1 MDSLNTDVINL
12 KLHKDGDSS
21 VMGEIKIVGSHD
33 GAFYNDQNMAVQL
46 ISYVIAHMFSVSKR
60 IKTAEEIGLRATEI
74 AKTLELN
81 LNNNIRELTIEKA
94 TSTTL
99 KNRLTSVL
107 SLVVLIG
114 QCLESASIGSIANIM
129 NETLPAITGCKSA
142 GLLVLETTSNNSL
155 HFSVVAPDGSKKG
168 TISYDQLLQ
177 IPSFKDNPMAYQSK
191 IMIGQTGVR
200 ALGAILLFRNI
211 EESTDS
217 LGIAREK
224 SAWSGLE
231 DILVG
236 SLNAALIN
244 CMTKFAYSDLIDQLR
259 KESNHA
265 IQILDQ
271 NKRENIKLLEQKST
285 NELTLSKFEHEIMG
299 LTETLKLN
307 EEMHRNVTSSLNER
321 IATLEVDLAEA
332 IKQNA
337 MQVSCR
343 HDLTA
348 LVMSYSFDH
357 RSHHDAVYQWLTDF
371 ASSRNTKVYSVAQE
385 EGGTL
390 AANSASIIRGIVA
403 AAGEALRTNNLVEI
417 FTNYA
422 GNNDT
427 NNKFMLSSNAT
438 CNVVALIVPNRFAS
452 PQSQSQSRHDHACFV
467 FTRSCKDKN
476 DGFTTYDKEI
486 FSAASALAARSLFH
500 SKTKHS
506 VDDIV
511 SLEEKLM
518 SLKNHNLRSKQVIS
532 TCENLWQRSF
542 VTRIDVTKAMETAI
556 VSLFTRGEGD
566 HCAVKCSI
574 VFPFENVA
582 TTTAVP
588 SNASEATSM
597 YQVLSS
603 YGLAGEIEIV
613 HIVMSRGESYRKGG
627 IMWCPLKG
635 GNTSDVNNDVTAL
648 IRIERKFNENLDNL
662 RFGYSPIHAS
672 GGSSPTISD
681 LVFIEEEE
689 HMLVL
694 FSRLAY
700 PMLDRVKFFSEAYAG
715 VNQAG
720 QAISALQGIQ
730 SNLETK
736 LSIEISQRLQL
747 EEALKSGA
755 MLLGSTSSMRY
766 SRLQLLD
773 NVKKAII
780 SLTASIECYIIMP
793 NTSEVFSLIPHSMH
807 HSADDFLD
815 VDPNSL
821 FTLDADRP
829 QPVRVRLETSD
840 LEAVA
845 LQMSKAIIAPGNNGN
860 EGENGMKNIG
870 QTWQS
875 WVVRRL
881 QGQLLMTGEDKA
893 LNMDNT
899 FSLAVPFVLKDGTRG
914 IASLVRRQSPYTAI
928 DRECITWITRIF
940 AYCMEVRG
948 GDETVQEKTA
958 HLTKEVER
966 LRLADRRNAS
976 MELDTDNLE
985 RDLLISM
992 SSNSGIAPSGYA
1004 DVDTCKPELYLSHE
1018 EALQAVLL
1026 VCKNSFGN
1034 NNVHLIDTETVE
1046 PIVHKLENDKDS
1058 VETKKVK
1065 DDKDR
1070 RVTTGTIQSLNGK
1083 ILYWSNYVVSLSGA
1097 TSSSVKYLDVF
1108 SEGNLYLNIQQK
1120 GFPVIWIHIVLENH
1134 HLVQLRLRLIIL
1146 LKLLDQLEKQSL
1158 TLRQLEDLKVSS
1170 SSKLSAQSNINR
1182 MCDYISTS
1190 TLAICN
1196 SLREEVRLTP
1206 SYGKNSSAFAQSN
1219 AWLRQS
1225 LLKLCESMSVLTSS
1239 DVGVGALSIVQSKD
1253 TSGLV
1258 TANYGVTWFTNEPEV
1273 TWAAGS
1279 GYGRQSA
1286 YPSNEPIYNIER
1298 SNPIH
1303 LAMSN
1308 KAIVFISSQSEDE
1321 AILSCAIDGITKIV
1335 NQTFISPVQKRNVKM
1350 PSIMMAPPCSGYTY
1364 GTLIIPVTIESKNST
1379 IMIVVKPP
1387 QDKNSENAVIDTNL
1401 AHKMNAYTR
1410 STEVISTMITSWFFL
1425 CSCIEDCVEI
1435 RENLLTLYRT
1445 EKMLGLQTLQKVV
1458 QSRKLLENGFLRFK
1472 LQSLGKKLQAA
1483 YGETSML
1490 TLAKTQIRTQEQTLA
1505 DWTEIVKGLNS
1516 AAASSVS
1523 MSGISNGVV
1532 GFWTNACRILSSLM
1546 TSYISLQSCNLYLI
1560 NAEGDPIELT
1570 ARELST
1576 PNQNDGLFSPSYD
1589 YASGA
1594 IEVRMVDGLSD
1605 RIGSIVVD
1613 LLSNSSQRNKEKII
1627 RMTRQDTE
1635 VSANMHLIEE
1645 QIWLIPVRTARA
1657 ILGVLRI
1664 TVQIPV
1670 INTNV
1675 SVIGAGLS
1683 NSSEY
1688 LPHHSTPRNVI
1699 RHKNDNDENS
1709 QYNNKLRLDSAQT
1722 CAINFSEVIAPLLF
1736 AAATIDKQK
1745 SNLKLNDD
1753 AHQKLLSKQKSTILE
1768 LSNTVKSTS
1777 LLSNCLTALGD
1788 IMSRDPA
1795 NTTNIRS
1802 LCNTIAVTIGNT
1814 IDASVTIH
1822 LHGADGDADAG
1833 VEANTKGIGSSNQHR
1848 EYKTVTEALVHPI
1861 TGKSLGT
1868 LSISVEVLTNTKYGL
1883 NFDVDGDVINNSF
1896 ETELNTAALH
1906 IRGLENAASS
1916 SAPSASAYQFE
1927 QISAIIKSLGRILS
1941 GIIVSGSREY
1951 DSKVIVSILQDKVT
1965 QADTLE
1971 HMYSLVDFY
1980 RTVASVVNQC
1990 LVFIAETDD
1999 PHASSYKGIDGIQD
2013 RLLQF
2018 LHQLCVKLP
2027 TLLLSTNQNRT
2038 TKSLATLIGFAI
2050 NADHNAAS
2058 KAMNWVYA
2066 DKSSKR
2072 NLRHE
2077 LTDNL
2082 ARSCLSTGVKSAVD
2096 IRFDEQV
2103 DDGAFNGA
2111 SREKQLQY
2119 NLKSIFPDGVRVVTY
2134 PLLGH
2139 VYQETSDHSKIKVLG
2154 VMQVLLELSTSSSY
2168 TTTDIDDLLDDIS
2181 HAVGCTLHEHQKRI
2195 QLYQYVSDKIICEND
2210 KLLWQEYAKSWKGI
2224 SLAQASVTSNC
2235 GIMSSMAEIL
2245 DVDAVQAPLVSTG
2258 LTITVKSS
2266 ENPQLFVPT
2275 KSNISLDDANTTY
2288 AEISVRNPH
2297 VHNNV
2302 YESEMID
2309 ALGAIIR
2316 SGLSVCK
2323 IRTEDIH
2330 SNSKRMSKIMKENE
2344 KYKSD
2349 LRLTQLEL
2357 TSLQKNYDSLKV
2369 LSSTTIASLC
2379 APTVLE
2385 LASILSNSRVNTSN
2399 IWDHVYRIADR
2410 AIERIGDNTFKY
2422 HLSVLV
2428 KEPDNS
2434 DDAHH
2439 ANSMSIYSKN
2449 TSQRPIL
2456 CRMYDGDRS
2465 RHGNGQT
2472 ILSIATQVQTNVM
2485 KSIMMAQAPQ
2495 ESVVI
2500 KTFKSGDC
2508 HESVASKLTADVIG
2522 IDEQYLSSLVANAV
2536 TDGDDSSVS
2545 VSCLGITDENGDH
2558 LGMIRIVYLNE
2569 STASA
2574 TTREHGSTDST
2585 NARSLL
2591 RPVLNLVAQMT
2602 GNIISYI
2609 NKRSVLVALAESRM
2623 VTIDDN
2629 NNKLIQIGAL
2639 LDRARRVHTI
2649 VARECNSLL
2658 DPAILESNLSLGL
2671 SATPYRSIHPASL
2684 SPLVALQDTCMKLL
2698 NMTRTLLQSEGQAIL
2713 LQDTSSTPTSYQ
2725 VICTGNAIT
2734 WSGVQPGIF
2743 GLVSSTTDTT
2753 SLTEVCMATQK
2764 TILVA
2769 DALADLRYGSSLDG
2783 ACVAGTPLLV
2793 VPLRGN
2799 GGIVMGV
2806 ILIARGCTS
2815 PVYTTEDV
2823 IAAEMIS
2830 SLGSIALYWAH
2841 GIKPIH
2847 SQLNQN
2853 SLQIEQL
2860 EKAVKTL
2867 SKKIKK

>member
-1 MDSLNTDVINL
+1 M
-12 KLHKDGDSS
+12 KLHKDSDSS
-21 VMGEIKIVGSHD
+21 VIGEVKIVGSHD

-60 IKTAEEIGLRATEI
+60 IKTAEEIGLRATEV
-74 AKTLELN
+74 AKALELN
-81 LNNNIRELTIEKA
+81 LNNNLRELTIEKA
-94 TSTTL
+94 TAVTL
-99 KNRLTSVL
+99 KNRLTSIL

-114 QCLESASIGSIANIM
+114 QCLETTTIGSIASVIND
-129 NETLPAITGCKSA
+129 TLPTITGAKSA
-142 GLLVLETTSNNSL
+142 GLLILENTSNNSL
-155 HFSVVAPDGSKKG
+155 YFSVVAPDGSKKG
-168 TISYDQLLQ
+168 TITYDQLLQ
-177 IPSFKDNPMAYQSK
+177 IPSFKDDPMAHQSK

-217 LGIAREK
+217 LGVAREK
-224 SAWSGLE
+224 SLWSGLE

-236 SLNAALIN
+236 SINSALVN
-244 CMTKFAYSDLIDQLR
+244 CITKFAYNDMIDQLR
-259 KESNHA
+259 KESNNM
-265 IQILDQ
+265 IQLIDQ
-271 NKRENIKLLEQKST
+271 NKRENIKLLEQKSSSD
-285 NELTLSKFEHEIMG
+285 LTLSKFEHEIDA

-307 EEMHRNVTSSLNER
+307 EEMHRNVSSSLNER

-332 IKQNA
+332 VKQNSLH
-337 MQVSCR
+337 VSSR

-371 ASSRNTKVYSVAQE
+371 ASTRNTKVYTVAQE

-403 AAGEALRTNNLVEI
+403 AAGEALRTNNVVEI
-417 FTNYA
+417 FTNYS
-422 GNNDT
+422 GSGDT
-427 NNKFMLSSNAT
+427 SNKFMLSSNVT
-438 CNVVALIVPNRFAS
+438 CNVVALVVPNRFAS

-467 FTRSCKDKN
+467 FCRGCRDKN
-476 DGFTTYDKEI
+476 DGFNAYDKEI

-500 SKTKHS
+500 SKSKHS

-511 SLEEKLM
+511 SLEDKFS
-518 SLKNHNLRSKQVIS
+518 SLKSQTLRSQQVVSI
-532 TCENLWQRSF
+532 CENLWQRSF
-542 VTRIDVTKAMETAI
+542 VTKVDVTKAMEMAI

-574 VFPFENVA
+574 IFPFENVA
-582 TTTAVP
+582 TTTGAPGV
-588 SNASEATSM
+588 SSENTSM

-613 HIVMSRGESYRKGG
+613 HTILSRGESYRKGG

-635 GNTSDVNNDVTAL
+635 GSTADVKNDITAL

-662 RFGYSPIHAS
+662 RLGYLQVQGS
-672 GGSSPTISD
+672 GIASPTISD

-689 HMLVL
+689 HMLNL

-700 PMLDRVKFFSEAYAG
+700 PMLDRVKYFAEAYAG

-720 QAISALQGIQ
+720 QAIVALQGIQ
-730 SNLETK
+730 NNLETK

-747 EEALKSGA
+747 EDALKSGA

-780 SLTASIECYIIMP
+780 SLTSSIDCYIIMP
-793 NTSEVFSLIPHSMH
+793 NTSDVFTLIPHSMH
-807 HSADDFLD
+807 HTSDENFPDS
-815 VDPNSL
+815 DPNNL
-821 FTLDADRP
+821 FTLDTDRP
-829 QPVRVRLETSD
+829 QPVRVRLEISD

-845 LQMSKAIIAPGNNGN
+845 LQMSKAIIAPGNQGA
-860 EGENGMKNIG
+860 ESEHGMKNIG
-870 QTWQS
+870 QSWQS

-893 LNMDNT
+893 LHMDNT
-899 FSLAVPFVLKDGTRG
+899 YSLAVPFVLKDGSRG
-914 IASLVRRQSPYTAI
+914 VASLVRRQSPYTAI

-948 GDETVQEKTA
+948 GDETVQEKTVY
-958 HLTKEVER
+958 LTKEVER
-966 LRLADRRNAS
+966 LRLVDRRSAS

-985 RDLLISM
+985 RDLLISI
-992 SSNSGIAPSGYA
+992 SSNSGISTTGY
-1004 DVDTCKPELYLSHE
+1004 VDTDASKPELYLDHE
-1018 EALQAVLL
+1018 DALQAILQ

-1034 NNVHLIDTETVE
+1034 NNVHLVDADVVE
-1046 PIVHKLENDKDS
+1046 PIVHKLENDKDAI
-1058 VETKKVK
+1058 ETKKGK
-1065 DDKDR
+1065 DDKDK
-1070 RVTTGTIQSLNGK
+1070 RVATGTIQSVNGK
-1083 ILYWSNYVVSLSGA
+1083 ILYWSEYVVSLSGISNA
-1097 TSSSVKYLDVF
+1097 SVKYLDVF
-1108 SEGNLYLNIQQK
+1108 SDGNLYLNIQQK
-1120 GFPVIWIHIVLENH
+1120 GFPNVWIHVVLENH
-1134 HLVQLRLRLIIL
+1134 NLVQLRLRLIIL
-1146 LKLLDQLEKQSL
+1146 LKLLDQLEKHSL
-1158 TLRQLEDLKVSS
+1158 TLRQLNDLKSTSS
-1170 SSKLSAQSNINR
+1170 NKLSDQMNVNR
-1182 MCDYISTS
+1182 ICDYISTS

-1206 SYGKNSSAFAQSN
+1206 TYGKNSSAFAQSN

-1225 LLKLCESMSVLTSS
+1225 LLKLCESMSILTSS

-1253 TSGLV
+1253 NSGLV

-1286 YPSNEPIYNIER
+1286 YPTNEPIFNIER

-1308 KAIVFISSQSEDE
+1308 KAIVFISSQVEDE
-1321 AILSCAIDGITKIV
+1321 VTLSCAVEGITKIV
-1335 NQTFISPVQKRNVKM
+1335 NQTYISSMQKRNVKT
-1350 PSIMMAPPCSGYTY
+1350 PSIMMAPPSNGYTY
-1364 GTLIIPVTIESKNST
+1364 GTLVIPVYIQSKNST
-1379 IMIVVKPP
+1379 IIVVVKPP
-1387 QDKNSENAVIDTNL
+1387 QDKSGENATIDNSL
-1401 AHKMNAYTR
+1401 VHKINAYTK

-1435 RENLLTLYRT
+1435 REDLLALYRT
-1445 EKMLGLQTLQKVV
+1445 EKLLGLQTLQKVI

-1472 LQSLGKKLQAA
+1472 IQSLGKKLHAA
-1483 YGETSML
+1483 YGESSML
-1490 TLAKTQIRTQEQTLA
+1490 TLAKAQIRTQELVLA

-1546 TSYISLQSCNLYLI
+1546 ASYISLQSCNLYLI

-1570 ARELST
+1570 MRELST
-1576 PNQNDGLFSPSYD
+1576 PNQKDELFSPSYD
-1589 YASGA
+1589 YASGS

-1627 RMTRQDTE
+1627 RMTRQDTD

-1645 QIWLIPVRTARA
+1645 QIWLIPIRTARN
-1657 ILGVLRI
+1657 ILGVLRV
-1664 TVQIPV
+1664 TVQVPV

-1675 SVIGAGLS
+1675 SAIGAGLPT
-1683 NSSEY
+1683 SSEY
-1688 LPHHSTPRNVI
+1688 LPHHSTPRNI
-1699 RHKNDNDENS
+1699 LRHKNDSEENS

-1745 SNLKLNDD
+1745 NNLKSNDES
-1753 AHQKLLSKQKSTILE
+1753 HQKLLLKQKSTVLE

-1777 LLSNCLTALGD
+1777 LLSHCLTALGD
-1788 IMSRDPA
+1788 IMSRDPS
-1795 NTTNIRS
+1795 NNTNIRS
-1802 LCNTIAVTIGNT
+1802 LCTTIATAIGNT
-1814 IDASVTIH
+1814 IEASVTIH
-1822 LHGADGDADAG
+1822 LNSADGDSSNDTG
-1833 VEANTKGIGSSNQHR
+1833 VETSTKGLTNANHHR
-1848 EYKTVTEALVHPI
+1848 EYKTATETLVHPV
-1861 TGKSLGT
+1861 TGKNLGT
-1868 LSISVEVLTNTKYGL
+1868 LSISVEVLANAKYGL
-1883 NFDVDGDVINNSF
+1883 NFDVDSDIINSSF
-1896 ETELNTAALH
+1896 EAELNTAALH
-1906 IRGLENAASS
+1906 IRGLESVGNGVV
-1916 SAPSASAYQFE
+1916 APSNSAYQFE
-1927 QISAIIKSLGRILS
+1927 QISTIIKPLGRILS

-1951 DSKVIVSILQDKVT
+1951 DSKLIVNILQEKVT
-1965 QADTLE
+1965 QSETLE

-1980 RTVASVVNQC
+1980 RAVASVVNQC

-1999 PHASSYKGIDGIQD
+1999 PHSTSFKGVESIHD
-2013 RLLQF
+2013 RLMTF

-2027 TLLLSTNQNRT
+2027 TLLLSTNTQSSK
-2038 TKSLATLIGFAI
+2038 KSSTALFGFAFDFDESLT
-2050 NADHNAAS
+2050 N
-2058 KAMNWVYA
+2058 KTLKWVYA
-2066 DKSSKR
+2066 DKSSKKH
-2072 NLRHE
+2072 LRHE

-2082 ARSCLSTGVKSAVD
+2082 ARSCISTGVKSAVD
-2096 IRFDEQV
+2096 IRFDDQLSEEILI
-2103 DDGAFNGA
+2103 GGTA
-2111 SREKQLQY
+2111 SRERQLQY
-2119 NLKSIFPDGVRVVTY
+2119 TFKSIFPDGVRVLTY

-2139 VYQETSDHSKIKVLG
+2139 QFEENTDQSQFHVLG
-2154 VMQVLLELSTSSSY
+2154 VMQVLLDLSTSYSNA
-2168 TTTDIDDLLDDIS
+2168 DMDDLLDDIS
-2181 HAVGCTLHEHQKRI
+2181 HAVGCTLHEHKKRI
-2195 QLYQYVSDKIICEND
+2195 KLYQYVSDKQISEND
-2210 KLLWQEYAKSWKGI
+2210 KLIWQEYAKSWRGI
-2224 SLAQASVTSNC
+2224 SLAQASVTNNC
-2235 GIMSSMAEIL
+2235 AIMSSMAEVL
-2245 DVDAVQAPLVSTG
+2245 DVDAVQAPLVNTG
-2258 LTITVKSS
+2258 LAITVKSNI
-2266 ENPQLFVPT
+2266 NPQLFVPS
-2275 KSNISLDDANTTY
+2275 KSTISLDDANTTY

-2297 VHNNV
+2297 INNNV

-2309 ALGAIIR
+2309 ALSGIIR

-2323 IRTEDIH
+2323 IRTEDIN
-2330 SNSKRMSKIMKENE
+2330 STSKRMGKIMKESE

-2357 TSLQKNYDSLKV
+2357 ASLQKNYDSLRV
-2369 LSSTTIASLC
+2369 LSSTTITSLC
-2379 APTVLE
+2379 VPTVLE
-2385 LASILSNSRVNTSN
+2385 LAAILGNTRINNSN
-2399 IWDHVYRIADR
+2399 IWDHLYHVADR
-2410 AIERIGDNTFKY
+2410 AVNRIGDNNFKY
-2422 HLSVLV
+2422 HLSVLIR
-2428 KEPDNS
+2428 EPDTS
-2434 DDAHH
+2434 EDATN
-2439 ANSMSIYSKN
+2439 ANNMSIYSKN

-2456 CRMYDGDRS
+2456 CRMFDGDRS

-2472 ILSIATQVQTNVM
+2472 ILSISTQVQTNVM
-2485 KSIMMAQAPQ
+2485 KSIMMAQPLQ

-2500 KTFKSGDC
+2500 KTFKSGDV
-2508 HESVASKLTADVIG
+2508 HESVASTLTADVIG
-2522 IDEQYLSSLVANAV
+2522 IDEQYLSSLVASAV

-2545 VSCLGITDENGDH
+2545 VLCFGLTDENGAH

-2569 STASA
+2569 STATA
-2574 TTREHGSTDST
+2574 TTREHGDTDST

-2602 GNIISYI
+2602 GTIISYI
-2609 NKRSVLVALAESRM
+2609 HKRSALVALSENRLVA
-2623 VTIDDN
+2623 IDDSK
-2629 NNKLIQIGAL
+2629 NKLVHLSAL
-2639 LDRARRVHTI
+2639 LDKSRRIHSI
-2649 VARECNSLL
+2649 VTKECHALL

-2698 NMTRTLLQSEGQAIL
+2698 NMSRTLLQTEGQAIL

-2725 VICTGNAIT
+2725 VICTGNAIS
-2734 WSGVQPGIF
+2734 WSGVQPGMF
-2743 GLVSSTTDTT
+2743 GLVSATTET
-2753 SLTEVCMATQK
+2753 SLTEVCIATQK
-2764 TILVA
+2764 TIVIA

-2799 GGIVMGV
+2799 GGTVIGVM
-2806 ILIARGCTS
+2806 IIARGCTS
-2815 PVYTTEDV
+2815 PIYSAEDV

-2830 SLGSIALYWAH
+2830 SLGSIALYWVN